1 MSGPAINARAPVDL
15 EDFEAR
21 LRGSMPG
28 GAPQP
33 DPLAE
38 LARLVEGRRLPFVSP
53 QPVQPEPRDPFAALR
68 EQPYGAEPRS
78 PSPFGQP
85 SRAASGWDAH
95 AAADEFRAEPR
106 AAHGAVDPAPRY
118 AQTQDPYQQQSY
130 APESVAQPAYA
141 PTPPGAWRPEESVWD
156 EQPAPAPVRKS
167 RKALYAIGGALC
179 IVLAGVGGTIAYRG
193 NPLISGATPTIKA
206 ATGPMKVTPEAPAQ
220 SGAPAN
226 SASVLDKA
234 GEKIGAS
241 RVVTS
246 EEQPADLS
254 QVRTASIPAAGAPV
268 RSGSAFP
275 EPIKVKT
282 VSVRPD
288 GTIISS
294 NDGAARPAQPATTPP
309 APQRTASNVTGST
322 PPAANTAPVVT
333 KPAPQA
339 PAPAPTTPKVTARVT
354 PPADSVDALL
364 AGRPASAQVASA
376 TPASALPP
384 VAKGGF
390 AVQLAAAGSD
400 AEARDKV
407 GKLQRQYASALD
419 GKPAGVVK
427 GEANGKQVWRIR
439 VGGLSREEA
448 TSMCVSIKDTGG
460 ACFVAAN

>member
-21 LRGSMPG
+21 LRSSTPG
-28 GAPQP
+28 GAPQT

-38 LARLVEGRRLPFVSP
+38 LARLVEGRRMPFVSP
-53 QPVQPEPRDPFAALR
+53 QGVQAEQHDPYAGQRD
-68 EQPYGAEPRS
+68 QPYGAEARPVS
-78 PSPFGQP
+78 GYGQP
-85 SRAASGWDAH
+85 ARVSSGWDAH
-95 AAADEFRAEPR
+95 GSSDDFRAEPR
-106 AAHGAVDPAPRY
+106 GSFGPGDAGARY
-118 AQTQDPYQQQSY
+118 AQPQDHYQQQAYS
-130 APESVAQPAYA
+130 PEPVAQPAYT
-141 PTPPGAWRPEESVWD
+141 PTPPGAWRPEEAVWED
-156 EQPAPAPVRKS
+156 QAPQAPARKS
-167 RKALYAIGGALC
+167 RKALYALGGALC
-179 IVLAGVGGTIAYRG
+179 VVLAGVGGTIAYRG
-193 NPLISGATPTIKA
+193 NPLVAGGTPTIKA
-206 ATGPMKVTPEAPAQ
+206 ATGPMKVAPEAPAQ
-220 SGAPAN
+220 SNAPAT

-246 EEQPADLS
+246 EEQPVDLS
-254 QVRTASIPAAGAPV
+254 QVRTASIPAAPA
-268 RSGSAFP
+268 RAASAFP
-275 EPIKVKT
+275 EPIRVKT

-294 NDGAARPAQPATTPP
+294 SDSAARPAQPATTPP

-322 PPAANTAPVVT
+322 PPAVT
-333 KPAPQA
+333 TA
-339 PAPAPTTPKVTARVT
+339 PAPAAPKPAPAAATPKVTARVT

-364 AGRPASAQVASA
+364 AGRPAAAPAPAAASA
-376 TPASALPP
+376 AALPA

>member
-21 LRGSMPG
+21 LRSSTPG
-28 GAPQP
+28 GAPQT

-38 LARLVEGRRLPFVSP
+38 LARLVEGRRM
-53 QPVQPEPRDPFAALR
+53 PFAPPPAPQNERR
-68 EQPYGAEPRS
+68 EHTYGVEPGQGS
-78 PSPFGQP
+78 AYGQP
-85 SRAASGWDAH
+85 ARASGGWDAH
-95 AAADEFRAEPR
+95 GASDDFRAEPR
-106 AAHGAVDPAPRY
+106 GAYGPGDAGVRY
-118 AQTQDPYQQQSY
+118 AQPQDPYPQQAY
-130 APESVAQPAYA
+130 APEPVAQPAYA
-141 PTPPGAWRPEESVWD
+141 PTPPGAWRPEESVWED
-156 EQPAPAPVRKS
+156 QAPQAPARKS
-167 RKALYAIGGALC
+167 RKGLYALGGALC
-179 IVLAGVGGTIAYRG
+179 VVLAGVAGTMAYRG
-193 NPLISGATPTIKA
+193 NPLVNASAPTIKA
-206 ATGPMKVTPEAPAQ
+206 ATGPMKVTPEAPAP
-220 SGAPAN
+220 STTPTN

-246 EEQPADLS
+246 EEQPVDLS
-254 QVRTASIPAAGAPV
+254 QVRTASIPAAGSARPA
-268 RSGSAFP
+268 SAFP

-294 NDGAARPAQPATTPP
+294 SDAAAKPAQPATTPP
-309 APQRTASNVTGST
+309 TPQRTASNVTGST
-322 PPAANTAPVVT
+322 PPAIIT
-333 KPAPQA
+333 A
-339 PAPAPTTPKVTARVT
+339 PAPAAPKPALSAATPKVTARVT

-364 AGRPASAQVASA
+364 ASRPAA
-376 TPASALPP
+376 PASGAAGAAPLPA

-427 GEANGKQVWRIR
+427 GEANGRQVWRIR

>member
-21 LRGSMPG
+21 LRSPSPG
-28 GAPQP
+28 GAPQT

-38 LARLVEGRRLPFVSP
+38 LARLVEGRRM
-53 QPVQPEPRDPFAALR
+53 PFATPPAVQNERHELIAQR
-68 EQPYGAEPRS
+68 EQPYGAEPRQGS
-78 PSPFGQP
+78 AYGQP
-85 SRAASGWDAH
+85 ARASGGWDAH
-95 AAADEFRAEPR
+95 GAGDDFRAEPR
-106 AAHGAVDPAPRY
+106 GAYVPGDAGVRY
-118 AQTQDPYQQQSY
+118 AQPQDPYPQQAY
-130 APESVAQPAYA
+130 APEPVAQPAYA
-141 PTPPGAWRPEESVWD
+141 PTPPGAWRPEESVWED
-156 EQPAPAPVRKS
+156 QAPQAPARKS
-167 RKALYAIGGALC
+167 RKGLYALGGALC
-179 IVLAGVGGTIAYRG
+179 VVLAGVAGTMAYRG
-193 NPLISGATPTIKA
+193 NPLVNASAPTIKA
-206 ATGPMKVTPEAPAQ
+206 AAGPMKVTPEAPAP
-220 SGAPAN
+220 STTPTN
-226 SASVLDKA
+226 TASVLDKA

-241 RVVTS
+241 RVVIS
-246 EEQPADLS
+246 EEQPVDLS
-254 QVRTASIPAAGAPV
+254 QVRTASIPAAGAPARPV
-268 RSGSAFP
+268 SAFP

-294 NDGAARPAQPATTPP
+294 SDAAAKPAQPATTPP
-309 APQRTASNVTGST
+309 AAQRTASNVTGST
-322 PPAANTAPVVT
+322 PPAITT
-333 KPAPQA
+333 A
-339 PAPAPTTPKVTARVT
+339 PAPAAPKPAPGAATPKVTARVT

-364 AGRPASAQVASA
+364 ASRPGAAPASGAAGA
-376 TPASALPP
+376 AALPA

-390 AVQLAAAGSD
+390 AVQLAATGSD